1 VVNVGCGFANEEITL
16 MLSSLL
22 FAVDETAKQTS
33 SEPGGG
39 LLSLLPFAGIAV
51 LFYFLM
57 IAPMRRQEKQR
68 QALVSTL
75 KKNDKIINSGGIIG
89 IVESVK
95 EKENEVVL
103 RGGLR
108 VTKASIVQ
116 VVSEDPSKEQKDGG
130 A

>member
-1 VVNVGCGFANEEITL
+1 
-16 MLSSLL
+16 
-22 FAVDETAKQTS
+22 
-33 SEPGGG
+33 
-39 LLSLLPFAGIAV
+39 LPFIAIAA

-57 IAPMRRQEKQR
+57 IAPMKRQEKQR

-103 RGGLR
+103 KGGLR

-116 VVSEDPSKEQKDGG
+116 VVTEEAQQKEGK
-130 A
+130 AVS

>member
-1 VVNVGCGFANEEITL
+1 
-16 MLSSLL
+16 MLIGLL
-22 FAVDETAKQTS
+22 LAVEETAKQS
-33 SEPGGG
+33 DAPGWFG
-39 LLSLLPFAGIAV
+39 LLPFAAIAV

-89 IVESVK
+89 IVDSVK

-103 RGGLR
+103 KGGLR

-116 VVSEDPSKEQKDGG
+116 IVSEDTSKEQKEGG

>member
-1 VVNVGCGFANEEITL
+1 MF
-16 MLSSLL
+16 SSWLL
-22 FAVDETAKQTS
+22 ILAEETAQQPARA
-33 SEPGGG
+33 PGWMDFM
-39 LLSLLPFAGIAV
+39 PFLAIAV

-89 IVESVK
+89 IVEAVK

-103 RGGLR
+103 KGGLR

-116 VVSEDPSKEQKDGG
+116 VVTEESSQKEGK
-130 A
+130 AASTS

>member
-1 VVNVGCGFANEEITL
+1 
-16 MLSSLL
+16 MLFSWFSIL
-22 FAVDETAKQTS
+22 ADETASKNS
-33 SEPGGG
+33 SEP
-39 LLSLLPFAGIAV
+39 LWFNFALIIPLVA

-68 QALVSTL
+68 QALVAKL

-89 IVESVK
+89 IVESIK

-108 VTKASIVQ
+108 VTRASIVQ
-116 VVSEDPSKEQKDGG
+116 VISEEAAKEPKESG
-130 A
+130 ASPVAK

>member
-1 VVNVGCGFANEEITL
+1 MLFGF
-16 MLSSLL
+16 LL
-22 FAVDETAKQTS
+22 AIDETAKQAGS
-33 SEPGGG
+33 DAPGWFN
-39 LLSLLPFAGIAV
+39 LLPFAAIPV

-57 IAPMRRQEKQR
+57 IAPVRRQEKQR
-68 QALVSTL
+68 QTLVSGL

-116 VVSEDPSKEQKDGG
+116 VVHEDVSKEQKDGG

>member
-1 VVNVGCGFANEEITL
+1 MLTALLLAVEDNAQPTGQAPGWVSMMPILLVGILFV
-16 MLSSLL
+16 LL
-22 FAVDETAKQTS
+22 VF
-33 SEPGGG
+33 
-39 LLSLLPFAGIAV
+39 
-51 LFYFLM
+51 
-57 IAPMRRQEKQR
+57 APMRRQEKQR
-68 QALVSTL
+68 QALVAGL

-116 VVSEDPSKEQKDGG
+116 VVREDAAKESKEGG

>member
-1 VVNVGCGFANEEITL
+1 
-16 MLSSLL
+16 MLYSWFLIL
-22 FAVDETAKQTS
+22 AEETAQQPARA
-33 SEPGGG
+33 PGW
-39 LLSLLPFAGIAV
+39 LDFMPFVAIAA

-57 IAPMRRQEKQR
+57 IAPMKRQEKQR

-103 RGGLR
+103 KGGLR

-116 VVSEDPSKEQKDGG
+116 VVTEDAAKEQKE
-130 A
+130 AT

>member
-1 VVNVGCGFANEEITL
+1 MLPTL
-16 MLSSLL
+16 LV
-22 FAVDETAKQTS
+22 AVEETAKQTS
-33 SEPGGG
+33 SEPGWF
-39 LLSLLPFAGIAV
+39 SLLPFAGIAV

-68 QALVSTL
+68 QSLVASL

-116 VVSEDPSKEQKDGG
+116 VVHEDASKEQKDGG

>member
-1 VVNVGCGFANEEITL
+1 
-16 MLSSLL
+16 MLYSWLL
-22 FAVDETAKQTS
+22 ILAEETAQKPS
-33 SEPGGG
+33 GEPGWVGFVP
-39 LLSLLPFAGIAV
+39 LVLIAV
-51 LFYFLM
+51 FFYLIL
-57 IAPMRRQEKQR
+57 IAPMKRQEKQR

-103 RGGLR
+103 KGGLR

-116 VVSEDPSKEQKDGG
+116 VVTDEAPKEQKQGT
-130 A
+130 

>member
-1 VVNVGCGFANEEITL
+1 VVNVARGFANEEITL

-22 FAVDETAKQTS
+22 FAVDETAKQPP
-33 SEPGGG
+33 SEPSWF
-39 LLSLLPFAGIAV
+39 SLLPFAGIAV

-116 VVSEDPSKEQKDGG
+116 VVSEDPSKDQKDGG

>member
-1 VVNVGCGFANEEITL
+1 MNI
-16 MLSSLL
+16 SSLPKYPAL
-22 FAVDETAKQTS
+22 QEPS
-33 SEPGGG
+33 SAARSEGAGPKVSPRVVRILRDLA
-39 LLSLLPFAGIAV
+39 LLAAIAA

-57 IAPMRRQEKQR
+57 IAPMKRQEKQR

-75 KKNDKIINSGGIIG
+75 KRNDKIINSGGIIG

-103 RGGLR
+103 KGGLR

-116 VVSEDPSKEQKDGG
+116 VVTEDAPKEQKEGS
-130 A
+130 

>member
-1 VVNVGCGFANEEITL
+1 
-16 MLSSLL
+16 MLYSWLL
-22 FAVDETAKQTS
+22 ILAEETAQKTS
-33 SEPGGG
+33 GEPGWVGFVP
-39 LLSLLPFAGIAV
+39 LVLIAV
-51 LFYFLM
+51 FFYLIL
-57 IAPMRRQEKQR
+57 IAPMKRQEKQR

-103 RGGLR
+103 KGGLR

-116 VVSEDPSKEQKDGG
+116 VVTEEAPKEQKQGT
-130 A
+130 

>member
-1 VVNVGCGFANEEITL
+1 
-16 MLSSLL
+16 MLYSWLL
-22 FAVDETAKQTS
+22 ILAEETAPKPS
-33 SEPGGG
+33 GEPGWVGFVP
-39 LLSLLPFAGIAV
+39 LVLIAV
-51 LFYFLM
+51 FFYLIL
-57 IAPMRRQEKQR
+57 IAPMKRQEKQR

-103 RGGLR
+103 KGGLR

-116 VVSEDPSKEQKDGG
+116 VVTEEAPKEQKQGT
-130 A
+130 

>member
-1 VVNVGCGFANEEITL
+1 
-16 MLSSLL
+16 MLPSLL
-22 FAVDETAKQTS
+22 VAVEETAKQTS
-33 SEPGGG
+33 SEPGWF
-39 LLSLLPFAGIAV
+39 SLLPFAGIAV

-68 QALVSTL
+68 QSLVASL

-116 VVSEDPSKEQKDGG
+116 VVHEDASKEQKDGG

>member
-1 VVNVGCGFANEEITL
+1 
-16 MLSSLL
+16 MLAALL
-22 FAVDETAKQTS
+22 LAVEETAPQTIAPWWS
-33 SEPGGG
+33 SM
-39 LLSLLPFAGIAV
+39 LPF
-51 LFYFLM
+51 LPMLLLLYLLLW
-57 IAPMRRQEKQR
+57 APSRRQEKQR
-68 QALVSTL
+68 QAMLATV
-75 KKNDKIINSGGIIG
+75 KKNDKVINSGGIIG

-116 VVSEDPSKEQKDGG
+116 VVREDTAKDQKEGG

>member
-1 VVNVGCGFANEEITL
+1 

-33 SEPGGG
+33 SEPGGGG

-116 VVSEDPSKEQKDGG
+116 VVSEDTSKEQKNGG

>member
-1 VVNVGCGFANEEITL
+1 
-16 MLSSLL
+16 MLIGLL
-22 FAVDETAKQTS
+22 LAVEETAKQS
-33 SEPGGG
+33 DAPGWFT
-39 LLSLLPFAGIAV
+39 LLPFAGIAV

-75 KKNDKIINSGGIIG
+75 KKNDKVINSGGIIG

-108 VTKASIVQ
+108 ITRASIVQ
-116 VVSEDPSKEQKDGG
+116 VVSEDANKEQKNGG

>member
-1 VVNVGCGFANEEITL
+1 MLYSWL
-16 MLSSLL
+16 MIL
-22 FAVDETAKQTS
+22 AEDAAEKPARAPGWVDF
-33 SEPGGG
+33 
-39 LLSLLPFAGIAV
+39 LPFIAIAA

-57 IAPMRRQEKQR
+57 IAPMKRQEKQR

-103 RGGLR
+103 KGGLR

-116 VVSEDPSKEQKDGG
+116 VVTEETQQKEGKAVSSQ
-130 A
+130 

>member
-1 VVNVGCGFANEEITL
+1 MLIGF
-16 MLSSLL
+16 LL
-22 FAVDETAKQTS
+22 AVDEAAKQTS
-33 SEPGGG
+33 DAPGWFG
-39 LLSLLPFAGIAV
+39 LLPFVAIAV

-57 IAPMRRQEKQR
+57 IAPMKRQEKQR

-95 EKENEVVL
+95 EKENEIVL
-103 RGGLR
+103 KGGLR
-108 VTKASIVQ
+108 VTKTSVVQ
-116 VVSEDPSKEQKDGG
+116 VVTEDTSKEQKDGG

>member
-1 VVNVGCGFANEEITL
+1 
-16 MLSSLL
+16 MLYSWLL
-22 FAVDETAKQTS
+22 ILAEETAQQPTRA
-33 SEPGGG
+33 PGW
-39 LLSLLPFAGIAV
+39 LDFMPFVAIAA

-57 IAPMRRQEKQR
+57 IAPMKRQEKQR
-68 QALVSTL
+68 QVLVSTL

-103 RGGLR
+103 KGGLR

-116 VVSEDPSKEQKDGG
+116 VVTEDAAKEQKE
-130 A
+130 AT

>member
-1 VVNVGCGFANEEITL
+1 
-16 MLSSLL
+16 M
-22 FAVDETAKQTS
+22 K
-33 SEPGGG
+33 
-39 LLSLLPFAGIAV
+39 
-51 LFYFLM
+51 
-57 IAPMRRQEKQR
+57 RQEKQR

-103 RGGLR
+103 KGGLR

-116 VVSEDPSKEQKDGG
+116 VVTEEAPKEQKQGT
-130 A
+130 

>member
-1 VVNVGCGFANEEITL
+1 
-16 MLSSLL
+16 MLFSLL
-22 FAVDETAKQTS
+22 LAVDEAANKGAS
-33 SEPGGG
+33 DAPGWFN
-39 LLSLLPFAGIAV
+39 LVPFAAIPI

-57 IAPMRRQEKQR
+57 IAPVRKQEKQR
-68 QALVSTL
+68 QALVSNL

-108 VTKASIVQ
+108 VTKTSIVQ
-116 VVSEDPSKEQKDGG
+116 VVTEDSNKDQKEAG

>member
-1 VVNVGCGFANEEITL
+1 MLYSWLVILAEEAAQQP
-16 MLSSLL
+16 S
-22 FAVDETAKQTS
+22 K
-33 SEPGGG
+33 EPGWVGFVPLV
-39 LLSLLPFAGIAV
+39 LLAV
-51 LFYFLM
+51 CAYLIL
-57 IAPMRRQEKQR
+57 IAPMKRQEKQR
-68 QALVSTL
+68 QALVATL

-116 VVSEDPSKEQKDGG
+116 VVSEEAPKEQKEGK